1 MKIPDIIDWFVTV
14 SNLIDDKLKTPSGKL
29 SLVIINCLILGGST
43 VHSCNSSSALEKI
56 IKEKEDILKEKE
68 KQTNKADSLQN
79 TINTYIAT
87 EDERCNET
95 LEKGALLQ
103 QKMQIIYNQKEQEN
117 YRIAEE
123 NRRILKER
131 EATAKAKIEN
141 IKVLTNLKNE

>member
-29 SLVIINCLILGGST
+29 SLVIINCLILGGAT
-43 VHSCNSSSALEKI
+43 VHSCNTSTSLE
-56 IKEKEDILKEKE
+56 LVTKEKE
-68 KQTNKADSLQN
+68 KQTKKADSLQN

-103 QKMQIIYNQKEQEN
+103 QKMQTIYNQKEQEN

-123 NRRILKER
+123 NKRIFKER